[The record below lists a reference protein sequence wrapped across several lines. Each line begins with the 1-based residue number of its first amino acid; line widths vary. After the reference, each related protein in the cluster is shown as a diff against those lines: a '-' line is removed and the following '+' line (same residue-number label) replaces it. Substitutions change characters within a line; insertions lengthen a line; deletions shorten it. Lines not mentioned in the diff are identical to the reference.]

1 VKRVL
6 KLAVILVAIV
16 VILVGCEKKDETDK
30 TWLSLDTTY
39 FPFGPDYEWVYEEN
53 VKTFREGQL
62 ISEDII
68 TYHVQVIDS
77 SGTNSAW
84 TFKLEGYF
92 DDLPTTVQINADS
105 IYVFLEGYYAKPGK
119 TINVVKPETDTLTD
133 LFHKF
138 SIEYAGETLEVK
150 LTYATDKEG
159 EVGSRCVSRL
169 RGKGTISQTFSFTSP
184 PDSQYIRDKTLFLRK
199 GQDTVWKAD

>member
-1 VKRVL
+1 MSRCL
-6 KLAVILVAIV
+6 KSTVILAGIV
-16 VILVGCEKKDETDK
+16 LALTGCKQDETDK
-30 TWLSLDTTY
+30 TWFSLDTTY
-39 FPFGPDYEWVYEEN
+39 FPFGADYEWYYYEYTR
-53 VKTFREGQL
+53 TFRDGQL
-62 ISEDII
+62 VSAD
-68 TYHVQVIDS
+68 TQAYHVLVVDS
-77 SGTNSAW
+77 SGTDSAW

-119 TINVVKPETDTLTD
+119 TINVVKPETDTITD

-169 RGKGTISQTFSFTSP
+169 RGKGMVSQTFSFISP
-184 PDSQYIRDKTLFLRK
+184 PDSQYLIDRVFFLRK
-199 GQDTVWKAD
+199 GTDTIWF